1 MAVFEYRGLV
11 AASGKQVH
19 GVRDADNPKVLR
31 ALLRRE
37 GVMLTSAQEDASA
50 KRAQAKNIDFF
61 AFARRVSVG
70 DVAMMTRQ
78 LATLVT
84 AGIPLVEAVAAL
96 TEQVEKLELKR
107 VLTQVRDR
115 LNEGSALAK
124 ALEPHPKIF
133 PNLYVNMVAAGEAS
147 GTLEQVL
154 SRLSDFM
161 EGQSKLRG
169 KVGAALAY
177 PALMLVIGTVL
188 ISIMMVVVVPK
199 VTSIF
204 ASLDR
209 ALPWYTELL
218 IDVSAAM
225 SSSQMFGAVV
235 MVLTVNLGRKALA
248 MGPDGKSRG
257 SLGFTILA
265 VVFLSILVITFFYV
279 TSIPAYSTGLGIGL
293 VLAIISARFFAYI
306 ATPTGKVWK
315 DGAMLKLPIF
325 GQLLRMLAVTRFS
338 RTLATLLQSGVPLLK
353 AMEIVRNVLDNAR
366 LEQVV
371 EDAAASIREGQSIA
385 DPLKRSGEF
394 PPIVVHMIAVGERSG
409 QLEAMLEN
417 VARAYDAQVETRVQA
432 LTSLLEPLM
441 IVIMGGAV
449 GFIAFAILMPLIQ
462 MNDFIE

>member
-1 MAVFEYRGLV
+1 MAVFEYRGLI
-11 AASGKQVH
+11 AATGKQVH
-19 GVRDADNPKVLR
+19 GVRDADNAKVLR
-31 ALLRRE
+31 AVLRRE
-37 GVMLTSAQEDASA
+37 GVMLTSAQEGEVAQRA
-50 KRAQAKNIDFF
+50 KAKNLDLF

-107 VLTQVRDR
+107 VLTQVRDG
-115 LNEGSALAK
+115 LNEGISLAK

-154 SRLSDFM
+154 ARLSDFM
-161 EGQSKLRG
+161 ENQSKLRG

-177 PALMLVIGTVL
+177 PALMIVIGTGL

-225 SSSQMFGAVV
+225 SSSQMFGAVL
-235 MVLTVNLGRKALA
+235 MVLTVNLARKALA
-248 MGPDGKSRG
+248 VGPDGKARG
-257 SLGFTILA
+257 SIGFT
-265 VVFLSILVITFFYV
+265 VIAIAFAAAMITTFFYV
-279 TSIPAYSTGLGIGL
+279 TSIVAYSEGLAIGL
-293 VLAIISARFFAYI
+293 VLAIASARFFSYI
-306 ATPTGKVWK
+306 ATPAGKIWK

-353 AMEIVRNVLDNAR
+353 AMEIVRNVLDNAK

-371 EDAAASIREGQSIA
+371 EEAAASIREGQSIA
-385 DPLKRSGEF
+385 EPLKRSGDF